1 MLNPRDFREI
11 ENEISRIYSDIETD
25 LVRAICR
32 YVAKNE
38 GDISIDEW
46 RERKNIGWESFKVK
60 LYKLASIDSGKIS
73 GQIDDLIVK
82 VVEKNNDSD
91 RKIID
96 AIKKHRKGTKE
107 EIKIEPT
114 EIQKEK
120 IRAIIANAKSGI
132 NLTNTR
138 AITGSQ
144 SFFETAI
151 NRAYLDVVEGT
162 ETLSD
167 AVYKATRQLAKQGIT
182 VASYGTSGKPYN
194 MSIDAVV
201 RRNVVTSVSQATSQ
215 MTLDTA
221 QQNNCDLVKTSEHLG
236 ARPEHYL
243 WQGKVFSISGT
254 SNKYPYLSAPQE
266 SGGTGYGTA
275 EGLCGCNCRH
285 FFFPYAE
292 GFNPASY
299 GIDDVTASEN
309 EEIYQATQK
318 QRYFEREIRAWRRV
332 AKVSQDQKNR
342 EGAVDAF
349 ARANAFESKLEK
361 LTARYDLPRQ
371 RDREK
376 I

>member
-73 GQIDDLIVK
+73 GQIDDLIEK

-96 AIKKHRKGTKE
+96 AIQKYRKGTKE

-151 NRAYLDVVEGT
+151 NRAYLDVAEGT

-254 SNKYPYLSAPQE
+254 SDKYPYLSAPQE

-285 FFFPYAE
+285 FFFPYVE

-349 ARANAFESKLEK
+349 TRANAFESKLEK

>member
-1 MLNPRDFREI
+1 MLTPTDFREI
-11 ENEISRIYSDIETD
+11 ESEVSRIYSDIETD

-32 YVAKNE
+32 YVAKHE
-38 GDISIDEW
+38 GDISIEEW
-46 RERKNIGWESFKVK
+46 RAKKNIGWSSFKLNLEK
-60 LYKLASIDSGKIS
+60 IASVDSKKIS
-73 GQIDDLIVK
+73 KQIDTL
-82 VVEKNNDSD
+82 VEKVINKNNVSD
-91 RKIID
+91 QKLIK
-96 AIKKHRKGTKE
+96 AIHEYKKDTE
-107 EIKIEPT
+107 QEVKIEPT
-114 EIQKEK
+114 QIQKEK
-120 IRAIIANAKSGI
+120 IRAIIENAKNGI
-132 NLTNTR
+132 NLTNSR
-138 AITGSQ
+138 AITNSQ
-144 SFFETAI
+144 RIFESAV
-151 NRAYLDVVEGT
+151 NRAYIEVVEGT

-167 AVYKATRQLAKQGIT
+167 AVYKATKQLAKQGIT

-215 MTLDTA
+215 MTLETA

-254 SNKYPYLSAPQE
+254 SDKYPYLSAPQE

-285 FFFPYAE
+285 FFFPYVE

-299 GIDDVTASEN
+299 GMEDATASEN

-332 AKVSQDQKNR
+332 VKVSQDQKKH

-349 ARANAFESKLEK
+349 ARVNAFESKLEK
-361 LTARYDLPRQ
+361 LTNRYNIPRQ
-371 RDREK
+371 KDREK

>member
-1 MLNPRDFREI
+1 MLTPRDFREI

-73 GQIDDLIVK
+73 GQIDDLIEK

-96 AIKKHRKGTKE
+96 AIQKHRKGTKE

-144 SFFETAI
+144 SFFENAI

-254 SNKYPYLSAPQE
+254 SDKYPYLSAPQE

-285 FFFPYAE
+285 FFFPYVE

-361 LTARYDLPRQ
+361 LTARYNLPRQ

>member
-1 MLNPRDFREI
+1 MLTPRDFREI

-73 GQIDDLIVK
+73 GQIDDLIEK

-96 AIKKHRKGTKE
+96 AIQKYRKGTKE

-254 SNKYPYLSAPQE
+254 SDKYPYLSAPQE

-285 FFFPYAE
+285 FFFPYVE